1 MKEGLRQSMAW
12 LHTWAGLVFG
22 WVLFAIWLTGTLAYF
37 QDEINHWAHPEVP
50 VRALDARASL
60 ASAQAFMQAQAPES
74 ERWFISLPDH
84 RNPEMGVMYK
94 VPGKT
99 GRGSFSRNLVDPQTG
114 LKQETRDSRGGE
126 FFYRFHF
133 ELQMGYP
140 WGRWLASAAA
150 FVMFFTLVSGIITH
164 KKIFKEFFTFRPGK
178 AQRSWLDGHNAIGV
192 LILPFHLLISYSS
205 LVIFMSMIMPASIL
219 TSYHGKVTD
228 FYADVFPSAAVSTAD
243 AALASMLPLAQLYDT
258 AMQKLPG
265 AGFSRVGVDHAGT
278 RNATVEFTPDDSGSI
293 AYRAADGLVLSAV
306 TGEVL
311 SRPHDAPVPIV
322 IGAGFYGLH
331 MAHFAGPVLRWLYF
345 FGGIGGTV
353 LIGTG
358 LVMWL
363 NKRQLKHAK
372 AGVQPFELRLVAVLN
387 LASMAGLLW
396 AIPSFLLTNRILPM
410 AMEGR
415 SDWEV
420 RMFFIAW
427 GLSLLHAICRS
438 GKRAW
443 VEQLLVAASL
453 FAALPFVSVLTTEQ
467 GLWHSIGRGDWA
479 IAGVDLTAFATAL
492 FLLWTVR
499 KLLKKKTPAPARKV
513 VARESVPVLESEGS
527 R

>member
-22 WVLFAIWLTGTLAYF
+22 WLLFAIWLTGTLAYF

-60 ASAQAFMQAQAPES
+60 ASAQTFMQAQAADS
-74 ERWFISLPDH
+74 QRWFISLPDH
-84 RNPEMGVMYK
+84 RNPEMGVMYQ

-99 GRGSFSRNLVDPQTG
+99 GRGSFSRNLVDPQSG
-114 LKQETRDSRGGE
+114 AKQETRESRGGE

-228 FYADVFPSAAVSTAD
+228 FYADVFPSAAVAS
-243 AALASMLPLAQLYDT
+243 AAATPAPMLPLTQLYDT
-258 AMQKLPG
+258 AVQKLPG
-265 AGFSRVGVDHAGT
+265 AGFSRVGVEHAGNS
-278 RNATVEFTPDDSGSI
+278 NATVEFTPDDSGSI

-311 SRPHDAPVPIV
+311 SRPQDTPVPII

-345 FGGIGGTV
+345 LGGIGGTV

-372 AGVQPFELRLVAVLN
+372 AGVMPFELRLVEVLN

-396 AIPSFLLTNRILPM
+396 AIPSFLLTNRLLPM

-427 GLSLLHAICRS
+427 GLSLLHALCRR

-443 VEQLLVAASL
+443 VEQLLVAAGL
-453 FAALPFVSVLTTEQ
+453 MGALPFVSALTTDH
-467 GLWHSIGRGDWA
+467 GLWQSIGSGDWA
-479 IAGVDLTAFATAL
+479 IAGVDLTAFAGAL
-492 FLLWTVR
+492 FLGWTVR
-499 KLLKKKTPAPARKV
+499 KLLKKKAAAPSRK
-513 VARESVPVLESEGS
+513 AATRESVPVLESEAS